1 MSRPLWNH
9 QVHGIRV
16 AEVVPDLGLFF
27 EQGTGKSRTTIE
39 VLRRRY
45 ARQSRLMKTI
55 IFAPLIVCENW
66 RAEFKMYS
74 KISERDVVVLLGSQK
89 QRIKTFLYH
98 VGDVLEGRKIFVTN
112 YESCQMADFF
122 SLLLKWKPEILVCDE
137 SQRVKNHES
146 IRAKKV
152 AMIADQTQHNYILTG
167 TPILN
172 NPMDIYM
179 QFRILDRGQT
189 FGKNFF
195 AFRAMYFEDK
205 NARMSKQNH
214 FPKWE
219 ARAECYQMLQD
230 KIKTKALRVLKKDC
244 LDLPPLV
251 RQVVHVPMSPKQAK
265 MYREMY
271 NDFITWIDDHR
282 EQPRAVVA
290 NLAVVKATK
299 LQQIVSGFVKDEHG
313 MHHRIDD
320 CPRLAVL
327 GELLN
332 DIAVHSKVIVWSHY
346 KENQRMV
353 TDLCEKLGLGYAE
366 IHGDIKDKESQM
378 KRFRSDP
385 ECRVMVANQAAGGVG
400 VNLVEAAY
408 AIYYGKGFK
417 LEDDLQSEARNY
429 RGGSEIHEKV
439 TRIDLVTPGSID
451 ELVNESLA
459 NKQNVSETILGW
471 RDTYVNG
478 TST

>member
-1 MSRPLWNH
+1 MRPLWQH

-16 AEVVPDLGLFF
+16 AEEVPDLGLFY
-27 EQGTGKSRTTIE
+27 EQGTGKTRTMIE
-39 VLRRRY
+39 ILRRRY
-45 ARQSRLMKTI
+45 AKNQRLMRTV

-66 RAEFKMYS
+66 KAEFKLYS
-74 KISERDVVVLLGSQK
+74 KINPNDIVVLLDSQK
-89 QRIKTFLYH
+89 KRVKDFLYH
-98 VGDVLEGRKIFVTN
+98 VEPDLSKAKIIVTN
-112 YESCQMADFF
+112 YESCQMTDLY
-122 SLLLKWKPEILVCDE
+122 SLITKWKPEVLVCDE
-137 SQRVKNHES
+137 SQRVKSPES
-146 IRAKKV
+146 KRAKLV
-152 AMIADQTQHNYILTG
+152 AALADNTKHNYILTG

-172 NPMDIYM
+172 SPMDVYM
-179 QFRILDRGQT
+179 QFRVLDRGQT

-205 NARMSKQNH
+205 NAYMKKSNY

-219 ARAECYQMLQD
+219 ARADSYQALQD

-251 RQVVHVPMSPKQAK
+251 RQVIHVPLSKEQAR
-265 MYREMY
+265 MYKEMY
-271 NDFITWIDDHR
+271 NDYITFVESHR
-282 EQPRAVVA
+282 GQPAAIVA

-299 LQQIVSGFVKDEHG
+299 LQQIVSGFVKDESG
-313 MHHRIDD
+313 SIHRISDV
-320 CPRLAVL
+320 PRLTVL
-327 GELLN
+327 RELLE
-332 DIAVHSKVIVWSHY
+332 DIATHSKVIVWSHY

-353 TDLCEKLGLGYAE
+353 AEVCDKLGLKYAE

-378 KRFRSDP
+378 KLFRTDP

-408 AIYYGKGFK
+408 SIYYGKGFK

-429 RGGSEIHEKV
+429 RGGSEVHEKV

-471 RDTYVNG
+471 RDKNVEG
-478 TST
+478 

>member
-27 EQGTGKSRTTIE
+27 EQGTGKSRTTVEI
-39 VLRRRY
+39 LRRRY
-45 ARQSRLMKTI
+45 AKAGRLMRTI
-55 IFAPLIVCENW
+55 IFAPIIVCENW
-66 RAEFKMYS
+66 KNEFKMYS
-74 KISERDVVVLLGSQK
+74 KISPLDVVVLTGSGR
-89 QRIKTFLYH
+89 QRAKSLLYH
-98 VGDVLEGRKIFVTN
+98 LGDTLDGNKIIVTN
-112 YESCQMADFF
+112 YETCQMDDVYNM
-122 SLLLKWKPEILVCDE
+122 LLKWKPEILVCDE

-146 IRAKKV
+146 LRARKV

-172 NPMDIYM
+172 TPMDIYM

-195 AFRAMYFEDK
+195 SFRGTYFEDK
-205 NARMSKQNH
+205 NVRMSKQNY

-219 ARAECYQMLQD
+219 PRADCHQLLQD

-251 RQVVHVPMSPKQAK
+251 RQVVYVPMSPKQAK

-271 NDFITWIDDHR
+271 NDFITFINDHR
-282 EQPRAVVA
+282 NEPRAVVA

-313 MHHRIDD
+313 THHRIDD

-327 GELLN
+327 GELLG

-346 KENQRMV
+346 KENQRMI
-353 TDLCEKLGLGYAE
+353 TELCEKLGLGYAE
-366 IHGDIKDKESQM
+366 IHGDIKDKDAQM

-408 AIYYGKGFK
+408 SIYYGKGFK

-429 RGGSEIHEKV
+429 RGGSEVHEKV

-459 NKQNVSETILGW
+459 SKQNVSDNILSW
-471 RDTYVNG
+471 RDKYV
-478 TST
+478 TS